1 MCDARSSIPV
11 LFDNLDS
18 WDEVEGRRE
27 FQEAVGIPD
36 FWTQRERERV
46 G

>member
-1 MCDARSSIPV
+1 MLCDARSSIPV

-27 FQEAVGIPD
+27 FQEAVGICIPMID
-36 FWTQRERERV
+36 SC
-46 G
+46 